1 MRKYLCKWLDHPKV
15 HIQEKEFAMRFLT
28 TVFFV
33 AFSSFFSL
41 QVAWAQDHCP
51 GIDSPEATAIKYK
64 LFTAF
69 QTGFDGY
76 ETPCELKCFG
86 KSDCQQKCQS
96 KEGLRLLE
104 QKLHEIAMKNN
115 STKCPSHTLSCLE
128 QCKDLGVSCA
138 AVCGQE
144 FPVAEKSPASL
155 EKKL

>member
-1 MRKYLCKWLDHPKV
+1 MRIITALL
-15 HIQEKEFAMRFLT
+15 I
-28 TVFFV
+28 V
-33 AFSSFFSL
+33 AFLGFVSF
-41 QVAWAQDHCP
+41 QVAWAGDSCP
-51 GIDSPEATAIKYK
+51 GIDSPESTAIKYK
-64 LFTAF
+64 LFTAY

-86 KSDCQQKCQS
+86 KSDCQHKCQS

-104 QKLHEIAMKNN
+104 QKLYEITLKND
-115 STKCPSHTLSCLE
+115 STKCPSYTLNCLE

-144 FPVAEKSPASL
+144 FPVAEKSPASTA